1 MNASN
6 FLAVNGEAS
15 VSNVSY
21 AKFGMGV
28 TQFRIVGDLLPGYSY
43 WLKNSQGKDRKFDN
57 LAFNPKTEKW
67 DSGIT
72 DVIRERGFTEK
83 NEKGETIPM
92 KSKRNYQVQI
102 INRSTNKV
110 EVMSLSKTMFDAI
123 VAYCRDT
130 NTTDVGSL
138 ELFIE
143 KTGDAAR
150 WSSIRYNLNQIKT
163 MQLNADPAKVAAAR
177 EKDEELLKDIK
188 TIHELFPRPSAE
200 ELRQQLDAF
209 LNATAPTQA
218 SAPASNDASA
228 QEALSELD

>member
-1 MNASN
+1 MSN
-6 FLAVNGEAS
+6 FLEVNGEAS
-15 VSNVSY
+15 LSNISY
-21 AKFGMGV
+21 SKFAMGV

-72 DVIRERGFTEK
+72 DVIRELGFTEK
-83 NEKGETIPM
+83 NEKGETVPM

-143 KTGDAAR
+143 KTGDATR
-150 WSSIRYNLNQIKT
+150 WNSIRYNLNQIKT
-163 MQLNADPAKVAAAR
+163 MQLNSDPAKVAAAR
-177 EKDEELLKDIK
+177 EKDSELLKELKPI
-188 TIHELFPRPSAE
+188 TELFPRPSAE
-200 ELRQQLDAF
+200 ELRQQVAAF
-209 LNATAPTQA
+209 LSGATEKPEEKVNTTVD
-218 SAPASNDASA
+218 SSA

>member
-1 MNASN
+1 MSN
-6 FLAVNGEAS
+6 FLEVNGEAS
-15 VSNVSY
+15 LSNISY
-21 AKFGMGV
+21 SKFAMGV
-28 TQFRIVGDLLPGYSY
+28 TQIRIVGDLLPGYSY

-72 DVIRERGFTEK
+72 DVIRELGFTEK
-83 NEKGETIPM
+83 NEKGETVPM

-150 WSSIRYNLNQIKT
+150 WNSIRYNLNQIKT

-177 EKDEELLKDIK
+177 EKDSELLKELKPI
-188 TIHELFPRPSAE
+188 TELFPRPSAE
-200 ELRQQLDAF
+200 ELRQQVAAF
-209 LNATAPTQA
+209 LSGTTEKTDEKANTQ
-218 SAPASNDASA
+218 NDASA